1 MARRYGSGAAAGI
14 VVKVALA
21 VCVYPHSTS
30 SFSVGRTNIIHPA
43 HQKQLHVHLHR
54 AVRLFS
60 STASSPADVGTA
72 GVAGPP
78 AIILDELTC
87 THDGGTK
94 YQLDK
99 VSYNLPRGKRIG
111 LVGKNGAF
119 LL

>member
-1 MARRYGSGAAAGI
+1 MARRYGSGVAAGI
-14 VVKVALA
+14 FVKVALA
-21 VCVYPHSTS
+21 MCVYPHNTS
-30 SFSVGRTNIIHPA
+30 SFSVGRTNIIHPV
-43 HQKQLHVHLHR
+43 HQQQPLHVHR

-60 STASSPADVGTA
+60 STASSPTDVGTA